1 MSKYS
6 KQISDLQATRKSK
19 ADRMREIQS
28 KAAEQERTFDTGEQ
42 EEFDTLKGEIASIDK
57 NIGNLRDLEA
67 LEKEE
72 ADDAATAK
80 AVDDSEKR
88 KGSVAVTRSGGAE
101 AKDTTKLEPGIAFA
115 RMARVKALAFTGQA
129 GTRDEVQ
136 IAKHVYPRDEKLVTA
151 LQQKAAV
158 PAANTQDDNWA
169 GNLVIE
175 GGGPFAD
182 FVEFLRDRG
191 LFGQISG
198 QFRNLPFDA
207 PVLVQGSG
215 GTAQWVQEGHAKPLT
230 QWSYTRVRM
239 NPLKVAAIAAAT
251 QEMLQR
257 ASAAA
262 DTLIRDEL
270 ARAVNARIDST
281 LISSAA
287 AVPDESPAGL
297 LNGTAALTLPGD
309 GSVQGIRCDIAE
321 FLKALVG
328 DNLSVAG
335 SFWVMPE
342 TVAIDLAMATNE
354 VGAPAFPGV
363 TPTGGTLAGL
373 PVFTSQYV
381 PTGSDGS
388 VVALIKGDEIFL
400 GDEGGIQVSVSDQA
414 SLQMDDAPMHD
425 STTPTPSQLV
435 SMWQTNSVA
444 FRVERF
450 LNWQKRR
457 AQSIVWAN
465 VNWNA
470 CES

>member
-1 MSKYS
+1 MSKYA
-6 KQISDLQATRKSK
+6 KQIADLQATRK
-19 ADRMREIQS
+19 A
-28 KAAEQERTFDTGEQ
+28 KAAEMTELADKASEQGRTFDTGEQ
-42 EEFDTLKGEIASIDK
+42 ELFDTLKSEVVSIDK
-57 NIGNLRDLEA
+57 NISNLRDLEA
-67 LEKEE
+67 MEKADE
-72 ADDAATAK
+72 ADAATAK
-80 AVDDSEKR
+80 AVSDEDKR
-88 KGSVAVTRSGGAE
+88 KSTVSVQRNHAE

-136 IAKHVYPRDEKLVTA
+136 IAKHVYPRDEKLVAA
-151 LQQKAAV
+151 LQQRAAV

-182 FVEFLRDRG
+182 FVEFLRERG

-198 QFRNLPFDA
+198 QFRSLPFDA

-297 LNGTAALTLPGD
+297 LNGTSALELTGD

-342 TVAIDLAMATNE
+342 TVAIDLSMATK
-354 VGAPAFPGV
+354 
-363 TPTGGTLAGL
+363 
-373 PVFTSQYV
+373 
-381 PTGSDGS
+381 DRKS
-388 VVALIKGDEIFL
+388 VV
-400 GDEGGIQVSVSDQA
+400 
-414 SLQMDDAPMHD
+414 
-425 STTPTPSQLV
+425 
-435 SMWQTNSVA
+435 
-444 FRVERF
+444 
-450 LNWQKRR
+450 
-457 AQSIVWAN
+457 
-465 VNWNA
+465 
-470 CES
+470 